1 MTTTKRWLALGLAV
15 LLTAAVCSSGVIDRT
30 ESKAPEL
37 REISGW
43 INSEPLSIEQL
54 QGKVVLVDFWT
65 YTCVNCIRTFPFL
78 NEWHRKYADSG
89 LVILSKRKADRILT
103 WQRIIETS
111 AEGDVVTGKVT
122 QKVPNDFPQAGSV
135 SLRD

>member
-1 MTTTKRWLALGLAV
+1 MTTTKRWIVLGLAV
-15 LLTAAVCSSGVIDRT
+15 LFTAAVCSSGVLDRT

-78 NEWHRKYADSG
+78 
-89 LVILSKRKADRILT
+89 
-103 WQRIIETS
+103 
-111 AEGDVVTGKVT
+111 
-122 QKVPNDFPQAGSV
+122 
-135 SLRD
+135 